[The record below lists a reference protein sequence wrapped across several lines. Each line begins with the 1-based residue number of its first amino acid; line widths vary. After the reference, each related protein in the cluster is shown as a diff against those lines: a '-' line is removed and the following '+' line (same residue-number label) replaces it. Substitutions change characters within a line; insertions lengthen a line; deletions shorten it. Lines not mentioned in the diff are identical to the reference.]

1 MNQRVVFMKPI
12 LSFCALLLATSFAA
26 HAAPPPAGTQIGNQA
41 SATYTDASNTPRS
54 VTSNVVIAV
63 VQQVAGLT
71 HTQNA
76 SRTAS
81 IGSQVTYPL
90 TITNTGNGSD
100 SFNLAFTQSGAF
112 AFTSVLFYADA
123 NGDGVADN
131 TTPITGSGA
140 LAQDG
145 VFRYVAVGTVPTGA
159 AAGNGNSLVVTATST
174 FGGATSASVTETT
187 TITSNA
193 VLAVTKSMS
202 ASAGAPGSGPFTVTL
217 AYSNS
222 GNSTATAVQ
231 LRDLLP
237 TGLVYVAGS
246 ARWSATG
253 ATVLSDADAADVQGS
268 GPTIVYDH
276 GVTAARQVSAQI
288 SSVAPGQS
296 GTLSFQVNIAGYNTA
311 TAAGQLAGAILNT
324 ASLSYNDGAAV
335 VGPQSSNTF
344 GFSVNEVAAATMS
357 GQTIASAVQ
366 GATVAFTNTL
376 RNTGNASDSFDIT
389 LSANSYPAGSTV
401 TLYQADGVTPLL
413 DTNGNGIADTGP
425 LASGAVTSVVLKV
438 TLPTGATG
446 GAYAV
451 TKTATSAINPS
462 VSASATDTLS
472 AIVANSVDLTNNSAG
487 AGAPGAGAGVEAA
500 AVITNTVLPGATT
513 RFTLVVN
520 NTSTQADTFNLAAS
534 IDASF
539 ATSNLPAG
547 WTVTFRDASGTV
559 LTNSGLVAGGASK
572 VIYADIAVPAGQ
584 AALPAGQ
591 SLYFRILSPTT
602 SATDRIHDAVIVQ
615 TVRSVQITPSNSGQV
630 YPGGSVVY
638 AHTVSNAGN
647 VAENGGGANT
657 VTLALANAQGSF
669 SSVLYLDVNNS
680 NTIDAGDVV
689 INGAA
694 DLGPLAAGQSKRLL
708 VKVTAI
714 SGAAIGLINTT
725 TITATTA
732 GPINGAAAPSAAS
745 ASDAT
750 TVIAGNLALL
760 KEQALDANCD
770 GIADTAFSA
779 ATVAAGAV
787 PGACVRYRITVTN
800 NGTVDVTTVIV
811 SDAMPA
817 FTTYHATVA
826 AATSQGTVTAPAAG
840 ATGTVSAAAGTLA
853 PAASVVI
860 TFGVRINQ

>member
-1 MNQRVVFMKPI
+1 MKSI
-12 LSFCALLLATSFAA
+12 LSLGALLLGASFAA
-26 HAAPPPAGTQIGNQA
+26 QAAPPPAGTQIGNQA
-41 SATYTDASNTPRS
+41 SATYTDASNTARS

-63 VQQVAGLT
+63 VQQVAGVT

-90 TITNTGNGSD
+90 TITNTGNGTD
-100 SFNLAFTQSGAF
+100 SFNLTFTQSGAF
-112 AFTSVLFYADA
+112 AFTSVQFYADA

-131 TTPITGSGA
+131 TTPITGTGA

-159 AAGNGNSLVVTATST
+159 SAGNGNSLVVTATSS
-174 FGGATSASVTETT
+174 FNGATSAAVTETT
-187 TITSNA
+187 TITANA

-202 ASAGAPGSGPFTVTL
+202 ASSGAPGSGPFTVTL
-217 AYSNS
+217 TYSNS

-237 TGLVYVAGS
+237 AGLVYVNGS

-253 ATVLSDADAADVQGS
+253 ATVLTDADASDAQGS

-276 GVTAARQVSAQI
+276 GITAANQVSAQI

-296 GTLSFQVNIAGYNTA
+296 GTLLFQVNIAGYNTA
-311 TAAGQLAGAILNT
+311 TASGQPAGSIFNT
-324 ASLSYNDGAAV
+324 ASLSYNDGAGV
-335 VGPQSSNTF
+335 VGPQPSNTF
-344 GFSVNEVAAATMS
+344 GFTVSAVAAATMS
-357 GQTIASAVQ
+357 GQTVPSAVQ
-366 GATVAFTNTL
+366 GATVTFTNTL

-389 LSANSYPAGSTV
+389 LAANSYPAGSAV
-401 TLYQADGVTPLL
+401 ALYRADGVTPLL
-413 DTNGNGIADTGP
+413 DSNGNGIADTGP
-425 LASGAVTSVVLKV
+425 LASGATTSVIVKV

-446 GAYAV
+446 GPYAL
-451 TKTATSAINPS
+451 TKTATSSINTS

-487 AGAPGAGAGVEAA
+487 GGAPGAGPGVEASP
-500 AVITNTVLPGATT
+500 VITNSVLPGATT

-520 NTSTQADTFNLAAS
+520 NTSAQADTFNLAAS
-534 IDASF
+534 IDATFS
-539 ATSNLPAG
+539 TSTLPAG
-547 WTVTFRDASGTV
+547 WTVTFRDASETV
-559 LTNSGLVAGGASK
+559 LTNSGLVAGGANK
-572 VIYADIAVPAGQ
+572 VIYADVAVPAGQ

-591 SLYFRILSPTT
+591 SLYLRILSPTT
-602 SATDRIHDAVIVQ
+602 GATDRIHDAVIVQ
-615 TVRSVQITPSNSGQV
+615 TVRSVQLTPNNSGQV

-638 AHTVSNAGN
+638 AHTIANAGN

-657 VTLALANAQGSF
+657 VTLALANSQGSF
-669 SSVLYLDVNNS
+669 TSVVYLDANNS

-689 INGAA
+689 INTAA

-708 VKVTAI
+708 VRVTAI
-714 SGAAIGLINTT
+714 SGAATGAINTT
-725 TITATTA
+725 TVTAATA
-732 GPINGAAAPSAAS
+732 GPINGAAAPSTVNAG
-745 ASDAT
+745 DAT
-750 TVIAGNLALL
+750 TVIAGNLVLV

-770 GIADTAFSA
+770 GIADSAFSA
-779 ATVAAGAV
+779 ATVSTGAV

-800 NGTVDVTTVIV
+800 NGTVDVTTVVV

-817 FTTYHATVA
+817 YTTYHATVP
-826 AATSQGTVTAPAAG
+826 AATSQGTVSAPAAG
-840 ATGTVSAAAGTLA
+840 ATGTVSAAPGTLP

-860 TFGVRINQ
+860 TFGVRINP

>member
-1 MNQRVVFMKPI
+1 MKPI
-12 LSFCALLLATSFAA
+12 LSICALLLSASFAA

-90 TITNTGNGSD
+90 TITNTGNGTD
-100 SFNLAFTQSGAF
+100 SYNLAFTQSGAF

-131 TTPITGSGA
+131 TTPITSSGA

-145 VFRYVAVGTVPTGA
+145 VLRYVAVGTVPTGA
-159 AAGNGNSLVVTATST
+159 AAGNVNSLVVTATSV
-174 FGGATSASVTETT
+174 FNGATSASVTETT
-187 TITSNA
+187 TITANA

-237 TGLVYVAGS
+237 AGLVYVAGS

-253 ATVLSDADAADVQGS
+253 AAVLTDADAADVQGS

-311 TAAGQLAGAILNT
+311 TATGQLAGAILNT
-324 ASLSYNDGAAV
+324 ASLSYNDGAGV

-344 GFSVNEVAAATMS
+344 GFSVNAVAAATMS
-357 GQTIASAVQ
+357 GQTVASAVQ

-401 TLYQADGVTPLL
+401 TLYQADGATPLL

-446 GAYAV
+446 GPYAV
-451 TKTATSAINPS
+451 TKTATSAINPGL
-462 VSASATDTLS
+462 SASATDTLS

-539 ATSNLPAG
+539 ATSALPAG

-559 LTNSGLVAGGASK
+559 LDEQRPRRRWRQQSDLRRHRRAGRPGGAARGP
-572 VIYADIAVPAGQ
+572 VAV
-584 AALPAGQ
+584 L
-591 SLYFRILSPTT
+591 
-602 SATDRIHDAVIVQ
+602 
-615 TVRSVQITPSNSGQV
+615 
-630 YPGGSVVY
+630 
-638 AHTVSNAGN
+638 AH
-647 VAENGGGANT
+647 
-657 VTLALANAQGSF
+657 
-669 SSVLYLDVNNS
+669 
-680 NTIDAGDVV
+680 
-689 INGAA
+689 
-694 DLGPLAAGQSKRLL
+694 PLADDECHRSH
-708 VKVTAI
+708 
-714 SGAAIGLINTT
+714 
-725 TITATTA
+725 
-732 GPINGAAAPSAAS
+732 P
-745 ASDAT
+745 
-750 TVIAGNLALL
+750 
-760 KEQALDANCD
+760 
-770 GIADTAFSA
+770 
-779 ATVAAGAV
+779 
-787 PGACVRYRITVTN
+787 
-800 NGTVDVTTVIV
+800 
-811 SDAMPA
+811 
-817 FTTYHATVA
+817 
-826 AATSQGTVTAPAAG
+826 
-840 ATGTVSAAAGTLA
+840 
-853 PAASVVI
+853 
-860 TFGVRINQ
+860 

>member
-1 MNQRVVFMKPI
+1 MKPI
-12 LSFCALLLATSFAA
+12 LSLCALWLSASFAA

-71 HTQNA
+71 QTQNA

-81 IGSQVTYPL
+81 IGSQVTFPL
-90 TITNTGNGSD
+90 TITNTGNGTD
-100 SFNLAFTQSGAF
+100 SYNLSFTQSGAF

-131 TTPITGSGA
+131 TTPITGTGA

-159 AAGNGNSLVVTATST
+159 ASGNSNSLVVTASSV
-174 FGGATSASVTETT
+174 FSGATSAAVTETT

-222 GNSTATAVQ
+222 GNTAATAVR

-237 TGLVYVAGS
+237 AGLVYANGS
-246 ARWSATG
+246 ARWSASG
-253 ATVLSDADAADVQGS
+253 AVVLTDADASDAQGS
-268 GPTIVYDH
+268 GPTITYDY
-276 GVTAARQVSAQI
+276 GITAANQVSAQI

-311 TAAGQLAGAILNT
+311 TATGQLAVSILNT
-324 ASLSYNDGAAV
+324 ASLSYNDGAGV
-335 VGPQSSNTF
+335 IGPTPSNTF
-344 GFSVNEVAAATMS
+344 GFTVNAVAAATMS
-357 GQTIASAVQ
+357 GQTVPSAVQ
-366 GATVAFTNTL
+366 GATVAFSNTL

-389 LSANSYPAGSTV
+389 IAANSYPAGSTV
-401 TLYQADGVTPLL
+401 TLYQADGATPLL

-425 LASGAVTSVVLKV
+425 LASGATTSVVVKV

-446 GAYAV
+446 GPYAL
-451 TKTATSAINPS
+451 TKTATSAINPAL
-462 VSASATDTLS
+462 SASATDTLS

-520 NTSTQADTFNLAAS
+520 NTSAQADTFNLAAS

-539 ATSNLPAG
+539 ATSALPAG

-559 LTNSGLVAGGASK
+559 LTNSGLVAGGASR

-615 TVRSVQITPSNSGQV
+615 TVRSVQITPNNSGQV

-638 AHTVSNAGN
+638 AHTISNAGN

-657 VTLALANAQGSF
+657 VTLALGNAQASF
-669 SSVLYLDVNNS
+669 SAVLYLDANNS

-689 INGAA
+689 INSAA

-714 SGAAIGLINTT
+714 SGAAIGSINTT
-725 TITATTA
+725 TVTATTA
-732 GPINGAAAPSAAS
+732 GPINGVAAPTTVSAN
-745 ASDAT
+745 DAT

-770 GIADTAFSA
+770 GVADTAFSS
-779 ATVAAGAV
+779 ATVSAGAV
-787 PGACVRYRITVTN
+787 PGACVRFRITVTN

-817 FTTYHATVA
+817 FTTYHATA
-826 AATSQGTVTAPAAG
+826 PAATSQGTVTAPTAG

-853 PAASVVI
+853 PSASVVI

>member
-1 MNQRVVFMKPI
+1 MNTRVFAMKPM
-12 LSFCALLLATSFAA
+12 LSLCALLLSASFAS

-41 SATYTDASNTPRS
+41 SATYTDASNTARS

-63 VQQVAGLT
+63 VQQVAGVT
-71 HTQNA
+71 HTQSA

-90 TITNTGNGSD
+90 TITNTGNGTD

-112 AFTSVLFYADA
+112 NFTSVQFYADA

-131 TTPITGSGA
+131 TTPITSSGA

-159 AAGNGNSLVVTATST
+159 AAGNSNSLVVTATSV
-174 FGGATSASVTETT
+174 FSGATTAAVTETT

-193 VLAVTKSMS
+193 VLAVTKAMS
-202 ASAGAPGSGPFTVTL
+202 ASNGAPGSGPFTVTL
-217 AYSNS
+217 TYSNS
-222 GNSTATAVQ
+222 GNSAATAVR

-237 TGLVYVAGS
+237 AGLAYVNGS

-253 ATVLSDADAADVQGS
+253 ATVLTDADATDAQGG
-268 GPTIVYDH
+268 GPTIVYDY
-276 GVTAARQVSAQI
+276 GITAANQVNAQI

-296 GTLSFQVNIAGYNTA
+296 GTLSFQVNIAGYSTA
-311 TAAGQLAGAILNT
+311 TATGQLAGSVLNT
-324 ASLSYNDGAAV
+324 ASLSYNDGAGV
-335 VGPQSSNTF
+335 IGPVPSNTF
-344 GFSVNEVAAATMS
+344 GFTVNAVAAATMS
-357 GQTIASAVQ
+357 GQTVPSAVQ
-366 GATVAFTNTL
+366 GATVTFTNTL
-376 RNTGNASDSFDIT
+376 RNTGNASDSFDVTIA
-389 LSANSYPAGSTV
+389 ANSYPAGSTV
-401 TLYQADGVTPLL
+401 TIYQADGVTPLL

-425 LASGAVTSVVLKV
+425 LASGATTSVVIKV

-446 GAYAV
+446 GPYAL
-451 TKTATSAINPS
+451 TKTATSAINPA

-487 AGAPGAGAGVEAA
+487 AGAPGAGPGVEAS
-500 AVITNTVLPGATT
+500 AVVTNNVLPGATT
-513 RFTLVVN
+513 RFTLYVN
-520 NTSTQADTFNLAAS
+520 NTSAQADTFNLAAS

-539 ATSNLPAG
+539 ATSALPAG
-547 WTVTFRDASGTV
+547 WTVIFRDASDTV
-559 LTNSGLVAGGASK
+559 ITNSGLVAGGASK

-591 SLYFRILSPTT
+591 QLYFRILSPTT
-602 SATDRIHDAVIVQ
+602 SATDRLHDAVIVQ
-615 TVRSVQITPSNSGQV
+615 TVRSVQITPNNSGQV
-630 YPGGSVVY
+630 FPGGSVVY
-638 AHTVSNAGN
+638 AHTISNAGN

-657 VTLALANAQGSF
+657 VTLALANAQASF

-689 INGAA
+689 INTAA

-714 SGAAIGLINTT
+714 SGAAIGSINTT
-725 TITATTA
+725 TVTATTA
-732 GPINGAAAPSAAS
+732 GPINGAAAPTAVN

-817 FTTYHATVA
+817 FTTYHAAVP
-826 AATSQGTVTAPAAG
+826 AATSQGTVSAPAAG

-853 PAASVVI
+853 PSASVVI
-860 TFGVRINQ
+860 TFGVRINP